1 MSAALRI
8 SLIYLLL
15 ASAWIWLSDAF
26 AHLLPIPA
34 EWAADVQTLK
44 GQLFVVLTGLLLF
57 WLIRK
62 EERRQR
68 ELRTEL
74 RQTRAR
80 LEHFVDVS
88 PAVIYVFEVQ
98 DAHPRLRLSYLSAN
112 IERLTG
118 FSATHFFQHPST
130 AADRLHPD
138 DQARV
143 RAHLR
148 RAASEGTELNL
159 QYRWLHRDGSY
170 HWIEDRATINR
181 NPLTGKAELVGNWR
195 DISQAEQDELLLQAA
210 EERWRFAIDGS
221 EIGLWDWNVPDN
233 TVFFSTRWKTMLGH
247 DESEIGNELSEW
259 SSRIHPD
266 DLRAVQA
273 DVQTLLNT
281 PHTQYNNEHRVRCK
295 SGNYIWILNRGK
307 VVERNERGEA
317 VRVIGTHTDLSALK
331 QREAA
336 LELHAGVFMNS
347 LEGIVI
353 CGPDQR
359 IKSVN
364 HIFTDITGYT
374 AEEAIGQRPS
384 FLSSDRHDAEFYR
397 QMWEQIEQTG
407 RWQGEIWNR
416 RKNGEVYIEWLTI
429 NVDHAPDGSV
439 RHYYAIFSDI
449 SERKAN
455 EEKIRHISQHDTL
468 TNLPNQSVLRD
479 RLGLALAHAQ
489 RTQKPLAVLF
499 MDLDRF
505 KIINDSLGP
514 TAADALL
521 VEVAHRLTQAVR
533 HQDTVSRQG
542 GDEFSLLLPEV
553 DAADAAHVAQKL
565 LKCFAD
571 PFQVSGQQLVV
582 TPSIGIAVYP
592 ADGHEVDTLLQAS
605 DMAMYRAKSDGGN
618 TFRFHT
624 ADMHQRVSKTL
635 RLENDLRKALRQG
648 ELLLHFQPQVSFTS
662 GRVVGC
668 EALVRW
674 QHPETGLM
682 PPAEFIPVA
691 EDSGLIVPI
700 GEWVL
705 YTATRQCRDWQ
716 LAGLQDLVVAV
727 NVSTVQFR
735 QEDFAQ
741 TVQHALTAANLPP
754 RFLEIEITESV
765 MADNPERAI
774 RTIRQL
780 HDLGVQL
787 SIDDFGTGYSSF
799 SYLKRFKIH
808 KLKID
813 QSFVRD
819 LNTDSNS
826 ASISQAIISMA
837 HSLEL
842 SVIAEGVETPEQA
855 HWLATHQC
863 DEAQGYL
870 YARPLPA
877 DQFEAWLTSP
887 TSTAAMLQPGR

>member
-15 ASAWIWLSDAF
+15 ASAWIWLSDSF

-34 EWAADVQTLK
+34 GWSADVQTLK
-44 GQLFVVLTGLLLF
+44 GELFVVLTAALLF

-62 EERRQR
+62 EERRQH
-68 ELRTEL
+68 ELQMEL

-88 PAVIYVFEVQ
+88 PAVIYVFEAQ
-98 DAHPRLRLSYLSAN
+98 DAGPRLKLSYLSAN

-118 FSATHFFQHPST
+118 FTT
-130 AADRLHPD
+130 AEFYQQPALALDRLHPE
-138 DQARV
+138 DQAPL
-143 RAHLR
+143 RAQLR
-148 RAASEGTELNL
+148 RAVNDGTELCL
-159 QYRWLHRDGSY
+159 QYRWRHRDGQY
-170 HWIEDRATINR
+170 RWIEDRATLNR
-181 NPLTGKAELVGNWR
+181 NPVTGKAELVGNWR
-195 DISQAEQDELLLQAA
+195 DISQAKQDELLLQAA

-221 EIGLWDWNVPDN
+221 EIGLWDWNVPDK

-247 DESEIGNELSEW
+247 EDSEVGNALSEW
-259 SSRIHPD
+259 SSRVHPD
-266 DLRAVQA
+266 DLPAVQA
-273 DVQTLLNT
+273 DVQRLLTT
-281 PHTQYNNEHRVRCK
+281 PDAPYSNEHRVRCK
-295 SGNYIWILNRGK
+295 DGSYIWILDRGK

-336 LELHAGVFMNS
+336 LDLHAGMFMNS

-359 IKSVN
+359 IESVN
-364 HIFTDITGYT
+364 RTFSDITGYT
-374 AEEAIGQRPS
+374 AEEAVGHPPS
-384 FLSSDRHDAEFYR
+384 FLSSGRHDADFYR
-397 QMWEQIEQTG
+397 QMWQQIEQTG

-416 RKNGEVYIEWLTI
+416 RKSGELYIEWLTI

-449 SERKAN
+449 SERKAT

-489 RTQKPLAVLF
+489 RSQEPLAVLF

-521 VEVAHRLTQAVR
+521 VEVAHRLTQTVR

-542 GDEFSLLLPEV
+542 GDEFTLLLPEV

-565 LKCFAD
+565 LTCFAE
-571 PFQVSGQQLVV
+571 PFHVSGQQLVV

-592 ADGHEVDTLLQAS
+592 TDGHEVDTLLQAS

-648 ELLLHFQPQVSFTS
+648 ELLLHFQPQVSFTT

-700 GEWVL
+700 GDWVL
-705 YTATRQCRDWQ
+705 YAATRQCRAWQ
-716 LAGLQDLVVAV
+716 LAGLQDLVVAI

-741 TVQHALTAANLPP
+741 SVQHALTAANLEP
-754 RFLEIEITESV
+754 RFLEVEITESV

-819 LNTDSNS
+819 LNTDGNS
-826 ASISQAIISMA
+826 ASIAQAIISMA
-837 HSLEL
+837 HSLGL
-842 SVIAEGVETPEQA
+842 SVIAEGVETPDQA
-855 HWLATHQC
+855 QWLATHHC

-870 YARPLPA
+870 YARPMPV
-877 DQFEAWLTSP
+877 DQFETWLGQFK
-887 TSTAAMLQPGR
+887 AR